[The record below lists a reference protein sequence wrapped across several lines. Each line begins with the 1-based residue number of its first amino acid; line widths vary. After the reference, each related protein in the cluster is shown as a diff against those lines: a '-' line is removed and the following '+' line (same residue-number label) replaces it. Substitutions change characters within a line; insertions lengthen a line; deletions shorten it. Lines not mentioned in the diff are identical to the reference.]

1 MFVAG
6 HFDGIHAGDT
16 IVRMIAPATFFAFVF
31 HAVDKIGFVDER
43 TSHLYEFESVVEHLF
58 DRRTSYQT
66 THINE
71 GKFQCFSKFERI
83 VQKIGL
89 SERGF
94 GYHESSGQFDTVF

>member
-71 GKFQCFSKFERI
+71 NRPLGTAIWVS
-83 VQKIGL
+83 
-89 SERGF
+89 
-94 GYHESSGQFDTVF
+94 